1 MFLAV
6 GVVIRCGSWRGS
18 PQQLQLTS
26 LQLCCCLL
34 KRCEEKPT
42 GLDGVEKGVGEA
54 AVLLIYLSNLSR
66 LCLLS
71 VRRFNRPCVHM
82 GAANLSQRFDF
93 MFHLLFSFRMGAL
106 CARSYDW
113 SVGGVTSPGCDGS
126 LGWHLP
132 GGCGRVFL
140 PA

>member
-34 KRCEEKPT
+34 KRCEEKPA
-42 GLDGVEKGVGEA
+42 GLDGVEKGAGEA
-54 AVLLIYLSNLSR
+54 VVLLIYLSNLSR

-71 VRRFNRPCVHM
+71 VRRFNRPCVHT
-82 GAANLSQRFDF
+82 GAVNLTSCFISC
-93 MFHLLFSFRMGAL
+93 FHLEWGPFVPGAMIGQL
-106 CARSYDW
+106 
-113 SVGGVTSPGCDGS
+113 GVSQVLDAMVP
-126 LGWHLP
+126 
-132 GGCGRVFL
+132 
-140 PA
+140 